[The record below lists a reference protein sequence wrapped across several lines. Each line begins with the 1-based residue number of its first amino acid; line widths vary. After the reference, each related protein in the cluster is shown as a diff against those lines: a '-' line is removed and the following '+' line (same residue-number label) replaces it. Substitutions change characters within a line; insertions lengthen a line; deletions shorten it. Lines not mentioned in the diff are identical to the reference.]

1 MIYYIQQNLGGIL
14 MTQPKSLVEVQIKIT
29 KSSIILFA
37 LIAIVLLFTGTHIVQ
52 YIMPRSTPLF
62 TDQLRFNVLLSSGY
76 ISGTLALFFL
86 FQLYRLIT
94 NIENG
99 NIFIDENVKTLDW
112 ITHAITIVSIIAIL
126 VGFTCYLPILFI
138 ALACGFT
145 ALIIQIVRNA
155 FAKAIQMQDELD
167 YTV

>member
-1 MIYYIQQNLGGIL
+1 

-29 KSSIILFA
+29 KGSIILFA
-37 LIAIVLLFTGTHIVQ
+37 LITITLLFTGPHIVQ

-62 TDQLRFNVLLSSGY
+62 TNQLRFNVLLSSGY
-76 ISGTLALFFL
+76 VSGILALFFL
-86 FQLYRLIT
+86 FQLYRLVT

-145 ALIIQIVRNA
+145 ALIIQIVRNT

-167 YTV
+167 YTI

>member
-1 MIYYIQQNLGGIL
+1 
-14 MTQPKSLVEVQIKIT
+14 MTQPKTLIEIQIKIT
-29 KSSIILFA
+29 KGSIIVFA
-37 LIAIVLLFTGTHIVQ
+37 LIAIVLLFTGPHIVQ

-86 FQLYRLIT
+86 FQLYRLVT

>member
-1 MIYYIQQNLGGIL
+1 
-14 MTQPKSLVEVQIKIT
+14 MTQPKTLIEIQIKIT
-29 KSSIILFA
+29 KGSIIVFA
-37 LIAIVLLFTGTHIVQ
+37 LIAIVLLFTGPHIVQ

-76 ISGTLALFFL
+76 ISGTIALFFL
-86 FQLYRLIT
+86 FQLYRLVT

-99 NIFIDENVKTLDW
+99 NLFIDENVKTLDW

-126 VGFTCYLPILFI
+126 VGLTCYLPILFI

>member
-1 MIYYIQQNLGGIL
+1 